1 MLTAWEETGSARTG
15 VARNWKFES
24 IFLQRRVCELSVPL
38 ERAELIHP
46 ANWLSKA
53 VHLSARKAGRQPVFG
68 DAEKFYRANAKRAAF
83 TGSRSSKRSI

>member
-1 MLTAWEETGSARTG
+1 MEQTDMPRNRYDETWHRLREWTIGH
-15 VARNWKFES
+15 
-24 IFLQRRVCELSVPL
+24 RVCELSVPL